1 MTPET
6 ALQLTIAAALLAT
19 LGLIASEVRANL
31 AREREKD
38 EQRRREAPD
47 ALVGSGAP
55 FADVLQPPDSKKAK
69 R

>member
-6 ALQLTIAAALLAT
+6 ALQLTIAAVLLAT
-19 LGLIASEVRANL
+19 IGLIASEVRANL

-38 EQRRREAPD
+38 AQREGQNEVIA
-47 ALVGSGAP
+47 GSGAP
-55 FADVLQPPDSKKAK
+55 FADILQPPDPKEAN